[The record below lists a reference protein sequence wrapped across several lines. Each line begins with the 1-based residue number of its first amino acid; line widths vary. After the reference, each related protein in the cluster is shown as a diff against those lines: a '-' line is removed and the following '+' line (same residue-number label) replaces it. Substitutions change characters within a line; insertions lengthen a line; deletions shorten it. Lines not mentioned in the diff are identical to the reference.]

1 MVEADAGMLEQV
13 LLNLA
18 VNARD
23 AMPKGGQLAI
33 RIAIEDVGDA
43 SSREQTEARA
53 GCFVCLSVTDTGTG
67 ITPENLRRI
76 FEPFFTTK
84 EIGKGTGLGLAT
96 AYGIVKQHKGW
107 IGVDSQVGKGTTFQ
121 IYLPYTGTGQAVAE
135 KPTTQ
140 ITVRGGNET
149 ILLVE
154 DEAPVCD
161 LVARVLGRYGY
172 KVLPAGNAVEAME
185 IWRNN
190 KDKIAL
196 LLTDLVMPNH
206 MNGRELAEKLWAEQ
220 PKLKV
225 IFTSG
230 YSADIVGKDFK
241 LEPEL
246 NFLQKPYQLQ
256 TLATTVRR
264 CLDGKQN

>member
-1 MVEADAGMLEQV
+1 LLTFSRRQLIQPRQLDLNKVVGNMTNMLGRILGEDVSLQLNYCQSPPMVEADAGMMEQV

-33 RIAIEDVGDA
+33 RIAVADVAETLGRGH
-43 SSREQTEARA
+43 SEARA
-53 GCFVCLSVTDTGTG
+53 GRFVCLSVTDTGMG

-96 AYGIVKQHKGW
+96 AYGIVKQHQGW
-107 IGVDSQVGKGTTFQ
+107 IEVDSQVAKGTTFR
-121 IYLPYTGTGQAVAE
+121 IYLPYQGAEPGVPE

-140 ITVRGGNET
+140 IAVRGGNET

-161 LVARVLGRYGY
+161 LVSRVLGKYGY
-172 KVLPAGNAVEAME
+172 KVLPAATPLRPWKSGGTKGMKSPCCSR
-185 IWRNN
+185 IWSC
-190 KDKIAL
+190 
-196 LLTDLVMPNH
+196 P
-206 MNGRELAEKLWAEQ
+206 
-220 PKLKV
+220 
-225 IFTSG
+225 
-230 YSADIVGKDFK
+230 
-241 LEPEL
+241 
-246 NFLQKPYQLQ
+246 
-256 TLATTVRR
+256 TT
-264 CLDGKQN
+264 